1 MMITKVDTGTD
12 AGDTPGLKAGMRI
25 TQVNQFDTR
34 SQRGEC
40 RREFG
45 KAPSVRLVV
54 NDLGE
59 AGLNEIGK
67 ISDDAKAVFFAPM
80 DSGAYDK
87 LDIRHTEPCEIAPFA
102 RGKLMNRY
110 FDILPNPA
118 TQVQLQLQ
126 GVDPASTYI
135 NANYVRSFGGRR
147 AHEYIA
153 SQGPLP
159 ATVEAFMRMI
169 WEQKML
175 VLVQTTGFIEKKV
188 KKCEEYFPQEAGGRM
203 TVGPSGQ
210 WTVDCKTVDRRAG
223 YNFSELII
231 HNNAT
236 REQRDVVHFWFNTWP
251 DHGVPTKK
259 GTTTIYP
266 DTTIDMLQEVRRTRA
281 KMDAKAA
288 PLLVHCSAGVGRTGT
303 FIIIDQVITALEQG
317 HNKIDIVD
325 LIGTIREDR
334 MALVQ
339 HTIQYKFAYQACLF
353 FAARFSKAKG
363 SEIFAGESKRGGGG
377 LARARQQSMKPGGA
391 YVRKMV
397 GGQEV
402 FALRNPGNF
411 AVEREESDRSNMR
424 MTTFEE
430 APEQS
435 AAEIAKQEARVKAR
449 GLERQ
454 PWFRSGFTK
463 AQVVELLE
471 TVAKGYF
478 CVTESSNAGC
488 YTLSMKTMRKGKDI
502 TKLLLIPVETTD
514 GETHY
519 KTGTHGDKTFPSV
532 VDLVEYHIK
541 HSGIKSHARGQSFKK
556 QLAQADADDEEC

>member
-1 MMITKVDTGTD
+1 
-12 AGDTPGLKAGMRI
+12 
-25 TQVNQFDTR
+25 
-34 SQRGEC
+34 
-40 RREFG
+40 
-45 KAPSVRLVV
+45 
-54 NDLGE
+54 
-59 AGLNEIGK
+59 
-67 ISDDAKAVFFAPM
+67 
-80 DSGAYDK
+80 
-87 LDIRHTEPCEIAPFA
+87 
-102 RGKLMNRY
+102 MNRY

-118 TQVQLQLQ
+118 TQVQLQLE

-223 YNFSELII
+223 YNYSELII

-281 KMDAKAA
+281 KMDSNAA

-339 HTIQYKFAYQACLF
+339 HTIQYKFAYQACLL
-353 FAARFSKAKG
+353 FAARFSKP
-363 SEIFAGESKRGGGG
+363 GGGG
-377 LARARQQSMKPGGA
+377 LAQARQQSMKPGGA
-391 YVRKMV
+391 YNLTRLDTIEQAINTPLPRFTRAPIDLVSSEGRLRLLEEAEEIVPVVDVTPRNVRKMV
-397 GGQEV
+397 GEQEV
-402 FALRNPGNF
+402 VALQNPGNF
-411 AVEREESDRSNMR
+411 AVEREESDRSNIR
-424 MTTFEE
+424 TTTFEE

-435 AAEIAKQEARVKAR
+435 AAEIAKQEAQVVKAR

-463 AQVVELLE
+463 AQVVELLK
-471 TVAKGYF
+471 TVAQGYF

-488 YTLSMKTMRKGKDI
+488 YTLSMKTMLKGQDI
-502 TKLLLIPVETTD
+502 TKLLLQPVETTD

-519 KTGTHGDKTFPSV
+519 KTGGHGDMTFPSV

-541 HSGIKSHARGQSFKK
+541 HSGIKPHARDQSFKK